1 MGRHLKSDHDD
12 GAVTQNRRA
21 MEKPAPERIPALA
34 VKPQRETGHALTPLW
49 VVFGL
54 AMGPAVAL
62 GLSRFAYAL
71 LLPAMRADLGWSFA
85 DAGAM
90 NTANAAGYLAGA
102 LAAAPIGR
110 RIGDKV
116 AFILGLL
123 LTAAAIGI
131 SGLTANFTVL
141 LALRLLAGVT
151 GAIAF
156 VSGAGLTSAAA
167 AGGSR
172 ARAPTLLGVYFAGA
186 GIGITASALAVPPL
200 LATMGWRGG
209 WLVLGV
215 LSLSA
220 TLYGWLVLSRA
231 PEPSYGVH
239 TARGGWSARFMA
251 FKLVSYA
258 LFGAGYIAYG
268 TFIIAYLRASEGF
281 DSRSVTVFWA
291 ILGLSAIVAAFAWG
305 PILARLR
312 GGWGACAT
320 IGTVTIGAALPLLW
334 HGPIA
339 AYLSAILFG
348 GSVLAVVAAVTS
360 FARRAAK
367 PHAWTAAIAALTI
380 AFGIGQCIG
389 PLLSGVLSDGP
400 NGVRT
405 GLWLSVGI
413 LMVATV
419 VAAFQPEPT
428 AIDDG
433 HGLRNRR

>member
-1 MGRHLKSDHDD
+1 MSEHRGSYRDENPVALSNPK
-12 GAVTQNRRA
+12 
-21 MEKPAPERIPALA
+21 MEKPTLEPAVATTGLA
-34 VKPQRETGHALTPLW
+34 SAAQRETEHVLTPLW

-62 GLSRFAYAL
+62 GLARFAYAL

-102 LAAAPIGR
+102 LIAAPIGR
-110 RIGDKV
+110 RVGDKV
-116 AFILGLL
+116 AFGLGLL
-123 LTAAAIGI
+123 LTAAAIGA
-131 SGLTANFTVL
+131 SGLTTNFTAL
-141 LALRLLAGVT
+141 LVLRLVAGLT

-172 ARAPTLLGVYFAGA
+172 SRAPTLLGVYFAGA

-200 LATMGWRGG
+200 LAAIGWRAG
-209 WLVLGV
+209 WLVLGA
-215 LSLSA
+215 LALAA
-220 TLYGWLVLSRA
+220 TIFGSLVLNRA
-231 PEPSYGVH
+231 PEPSYGVRH
-239 TARGGWSARFMA
+239 ARGGWSARFMA
-251 FKLVSYA
+251 CKLVSYA
-258 LFGAGYIAYG
+258 LFGAGYIAYA
-268 TFIIAYLRASEGF
+268 TFIIAHLRSSEGF
-281 DSRSVTVFWA
+281 DSGSITAFWA
-291 ILGLSAIVAAFAWG
+291 ILGLAAIVAAFAWG
-305 PILARLR
+305 PILGRLR
-312 GGWGACAT
+312 GGWGASAT

-334 HGPIA
+334 HGPIG
-339 AYLSAILFG
+339 AYLSSILFG
-348 GSVLAVVAAVTS
+348 GSVLAVIAAVTS

-367 PHAWTAAIAALTI
+367 PHALTAAIAALTI

-389 PLLSGVLSDGP
+389 PLLSGALSDGP

-413 LMVATV
+413 LIVATI

-428 AIDDG
+428 ADVS
-433 HGLRNRR
+433 

>member
-1 MGRHLKSDHDD
+1 MSEHDGSYRED
-12 GAVTQNRRA
+12 NTVGLNNPK
-21 MEKPAPERIPALA
+21 MEKPTL
-34 VKPQRETGHALTPLW
+34 QRVAASTGVAAAQGEAEYVLTPLW

-62 GLSRFAYAL
+62 GLARFAYAL

-102 LAAAPIGR
+102 LIAAPIGR
-110 RIGDKV
+110 RVGDKV
-116 AFILGLL
+116 AFTLGLL
-123 LTAAAIGI
+123 LTAVAIGAA
-131 SGLTANFTVL
+131 GLTTNFTAL
-141 LALRLLAGVT
+141 LVLRLVAGLT

-172 ARAPTLLGVYFAGA
+172 SRAPTLLGVYFAGA

-200 LATMGWRGG
+200 LAAIGWRAG
-209 WLVLGV
+209 WLVLGA
-215 LSLSA
+215 LALAA
-220 TLYGWLVLSRA
+220 TIYGWLVLSRT

-239 TARGGWSARFMA
+239 HARGGWSARFMA
-251 FKLVSYA
+251 CKLVSYA
-258 LFGAGYIAYG
+258 LFGAGYIAYA
-268 TFIIAYLRASEGF
+268 TFIIAHLRSSEGF
-281 DSRSVTVFWA
+281 DSGSITAFWA
-291 ILGLSAIVAAFAWG
+291 ILGLAAIVAAFAWG
-305 PILARLR
+305 PILGRLR
-312 GGWGACAT
+312 GGWGASAT
-320 IGTVTIGAALPLLW
+320 IGTVTIGAALPLIW
-334 HGPIA
+334 HGPIG
-339 AYLSAILFG
+339 AYLSSILFG
-348 GSVLAVVAAVTS
+348 GSVLAVIAAVTS

-367 PHAWTAAIAALTI
+367 PHALTAAIAALTI

-389 PLLSGVLSDGP
+389 PLLSGSLSDGP

-413 LMVATV
+413 LIVATI

-428 AIDDG
+428 ADVSST
-433 HGLRNRR
+433 